1 MEGIEAVTDEER
13 ALIRTLASSV
23 IALAYRLEYA
33 AYLGV
38 DDIVDELLRFQELIM
53 EVGKP

>member
-33 AYLGV
+33 VYLGV